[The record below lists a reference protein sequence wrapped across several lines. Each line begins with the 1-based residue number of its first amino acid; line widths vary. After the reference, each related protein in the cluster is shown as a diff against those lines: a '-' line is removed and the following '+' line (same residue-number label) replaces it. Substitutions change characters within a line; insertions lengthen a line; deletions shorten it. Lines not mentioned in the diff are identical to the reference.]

1 MSQSLR
7 SPLLRSLVLASVLL
21 SSCTLGPDYLRPS
34 APMPT
39 AFREAEPGWK
49 PAEPADAAPRGDWW
63 RLFDDPELDALVDE
77 LNRNNFTLAAY
88 EGSYRQAAAIARQAR
103 AALLPTAGLSAST
116 GRSNNGN
123 VVGPSN
129 SSSVSVNASWELDL
143 WGRLRRNVEANAA
156 NAEASAA
163 DMAAARLSL
172 QAEIISDWFSLRIA
186 DQQIALL
193 EESISAY
200 ERSLEV
206 TQNRYNSGIVTRAD
220 VAQAQT
226 QVLSTR
232 ASLIDAGIQ
241 RAQIEHAI
249 AILFGRAPSDFSLPR
264 REFVPNLPAIPP
276 TLPSTLLERRPD
288 IAASERRIQSA
299 NAQIGI
305 ARAAFFP
312 TLSLSAQGGYSGSS
326 NLFSAANRFWSIGPD
341 AALTLF
347 DGGARSAVS
356 ESAEAG
362 YDVTVAN
369 YRQTVLNALQEVEDN
384 LVAVRLLERET
395 QVQSDAVRAAQE
407 SLTLTTNQYKAGTVS
422 FLNVVTAQ
430 TTELANRRQLLDIAS
445 RRYTA
450 TVTLIRALGGSY

>member
-1 MSQSLR
+1 MSQPPRPLR
-7 SPLLRSLVLASVLL
+7 RSLVIASALLA
-21 SSCTLGPDYLRPS
+21 SCTLGPDYVRPS
-34 APMPT
+34 APLPP
-39 AFREAEPGWK
+39 AFREAAPGWK
-49 PAEPADAAPRGDWW
+49 TAEPADAAPRGDWW
-63 RLFDDPELDALVDE
+63 RLFNEPELDALVDE
-77 LNRNNFTLAAY
+77 LNSNNFTLASY
-88 EGSYRQAAAIARQAR
+88 EASYRQASAIARQAR
-103 AALLPTAGLSAST
+103 AALLPTASLNAST
-116 GRSNNGN
+116 GRSSNGN
-123 VVGPSN
+123 VVAPNN
-129 SSSVSVNASWELDL
+129 SSAVSVNASWEIDL
-143 WGRLRRNVEANAA
+143 WGRLRRNVEANTA

-163 DMAAARLSL
+163 DLASARLSL
-172 QAEIISDWFSLRIA
+172 QAEVVTNWFSLRIA
-186 DQQIALL
+186 DQNIALL
-193 EESISAY
+193 EESIAAY

-206 TQNRYNSGIVTRAD
+206 TQNRYTSGIVTRAD

-249 AILFGRAPSDFSLPR
+249 AILLCRAPSEFALAR
-264 REFVPNLPAIPP
+264 REFVPNLPAIPAA
-276 TLPSTLLERRPD
+276 LPSTLLERRPD

-312 TLSLSAQGGYSGSS
+312 SLSLSAQGGYSGS
-326 NLFSAANRFWSIGPD
+326 NTLFGAANRFWSVGPD

-384 LVAVRLLERET
+384 LIAVSQLEREN
-395 QVQSDAVRAAQE
+395 QVQADAVRAAQE
-407 SLTLTTNQYKAGTVS
+407 SLALTTNQYKAGTVS

-430 TTELANRRQLLDIAS
+430 TLELSNRRKLLDIAS

-450 TVTLIRALGGSY
+450 TVTLIRALGGTY